1 MHSGI
6 SIRGDRRQGGALM
19 PIPLRV
25 VIAICLLA
33 LLTVV
38 LALVLIAIIDP
49 SFFPGIWHSI
59 NFGRNPLEEYP

>member
-1 MHSGI
+1 
-6 SIRGDRRQGGALM
+6 M

-25 VIAICLLA
+25 VIAIGLLA
-33 LLTVV
+33 TLTVI
-38 LALVLIAIIDP
+38 LGLVLMAIIDP